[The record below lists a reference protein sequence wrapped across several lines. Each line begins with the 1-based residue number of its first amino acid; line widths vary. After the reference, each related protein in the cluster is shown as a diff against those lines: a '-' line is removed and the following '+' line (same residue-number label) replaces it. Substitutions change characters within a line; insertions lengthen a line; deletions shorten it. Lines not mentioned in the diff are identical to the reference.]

1 VVAWCAHPIRR
12 SDFRPGSGQER
23 AGFGAAL
30 DRAGWPPGKLNS
42 KVCFSVCSQFKNPAF
57 AIVDVGGLSL
67 FAGPIIAREVLTAPR
82 PLRYYLWRA
91 SFSCFLFI
99 LLWTAWQSIMGW
111 QDVRELGVMARF
123 GGILYLMFAML
134 QLTLMLFFAPLFT
147 AAAISYEKDRRT
159 FTLLLMTDLSDLE
172 IVMGKLV
179 AGLLNI
185 LMILA
190 ASIGLVSLCAFFG
203 GISFGQVVNLFAVTA
218 ASGVAGGALGLLIAL
233 WRDRTFQSISLTIL
247 MVVFSVTGV
256 EVFAIFFPA
265 LTFMGVPL
273 AQVLNPYRAM
283 LAVLYPESGQLTG
296 VLRTT
301 SLVYIGARLTFA
313 AALVAFGTWKLRVW
327 NPGKNEPRELRE
339 GAEAEGI
346 ETLVEVAEEPAET
359 SVAVGRAT
367 VGAGSAAS
375 VGTGSAFDS
384 GGTVAVVSR
393 EPGPVSGVNPLPGE
407 ATTTGLHVPRRTH
420 RRIARARKPHR
431 EPWSNPILWREL
443 MTRAYGAKPLIIK
456 GCYVL
461 LFALGMSF
469 FFVLGQEVEN
479 PLTTG
484 LALIPIGL
492 AILSLILVNAQ
503 GVTALTSER
512 DTGALDLL
520 LVSELSPK
528 EFIYGK
534 LYGILYNS
542 KEMIALPVITAI
554 AMAFLG
560 MLSGENLVLF
570 LIDFILLCH
579 FSAMLGLHAAITF
592 TSSRSAVAHSL
603 GTIFFLMVGILL
615 CAFLIMLNRQE
626 IARQLL
632 SFMIFIGAG
641 SVALFG
647 SLGAKNP
654 SRAITLV
661 ALLTPFWTFYC
672 ITSLLNGDILAAF
685 FVSAGIYGFALLAML
700 VPAVGDF
707 DIALGRTSA
716 IQG

>member
-1 VVAWCAHPIRR
+1 M
-12 SDFRPGSGQER
+12 
-23 AGFGAAL
+23 
-30 DRAGWPPGKLNS
+30 
-42 KVCFSVCSQFKNPAF
+42 
-57 AIVDVGGLSL
+57 

-123 GGILYLMFAML
+123 GGILYVMFAML

-172 IVMGKLV
+172 IVLGKLV

-190 ASIGLVSLCAFFG
+190 ASIGLVSLCALFG

-247 MVVFSVTGV
+247 MVVFSVAGV
-256 EVFAIFFPA
+256 ELFAYFWPR
-265 LTFMGVPL
+265 LTVMNVPL

-283 LAVLYPESGQLTG
+283 LAVLYPDSSQLDA
-296 VLRTT
+296 VVRAT
-301 SLVYIGARLTFA
+301 SVVYIGARLTFA
-313 AALVAFGTWKLRVW
+313 SVLVAFGTFMLRVW

-346 ETLVEVAEEPAET
+346 ETLVEVAEEDAEIGAT
-359 SVAVGRAT
+359 VGRAK
-367 VGAGSAAS
+367 VEAKAAVGQNGAG
-375 VGTGSAFDS
+375 FDR
-384 GGTVAVVSR
+384 GGGVAVASK
-393 EPGPVSGVNPLPGE
+393 ELTPAPHDIGLPGKE
-407 ATTTGLHVPRRTH
+407 SPTTGLHVPRRTH
-420 RRIARARKPHR
+420 RRIAAAPKHYRQ
-431 EPWSNPILWREL
+431 PWANPILWREL

-461 LFALGMSF
+461 LFALGMGF
-469 FFVLGQEVEN
+469 FTALGADMEN

-492 AILSLILVNAQ
+492 TILSLILVNAQ

-520 LVSELSPK
+520 LVSELTPK

-542 KEMIALPVITAI
+542 KEMIALPMITAI
-554 AMAFLG
+554 VMAFMGL
-560 MLSGENLVLF
+560 LSGENLMFF
-570 LIDFILLCH
+570 LIDFLLLCH
-579 FSAMLGLHAAITF
+579 FSAMLGLHAAITY
-592 TSSRSAVAHSL
+592 TSSRTAVAHSL

-626 IARQLL
+626 VARQLL

-647 SLGAKNP
+647 SMGAKNP
-654 SRAITLV
+654 SRAIALV
-661 ALLTPFWTFYC
+661 AILTPFWTFYC
-672 ITSLLNGDILAAF
+672 ITSLLNGDIMAAF
-685 FVSAGIYGFALLAML
+685 LVSAGIYGFALMAML

-707 DIALGRTSA
+707 DIALGRTNA

>member
-1 VVAWCAHPIRR
+1 
-12 SDFRPGSGQER
+12 
-23 AGFGAAL
+23 
-30 DRAGWPPGKLNS
+30 
-42 KVCFSVCSQFKNPAF
+42 
-57 AIVDVGGLSL
+57 L

-99 LLWTAWQSIMGW
+99 LLWTAWQSVMGW

-123 GGILYLMFAML
+123 GGILYVMFAML

-172 IVMGKLV
+172 IVLGKLV
-179 AGLLNI
+179 AGLLNV
-185 LMILA
+185 LTILA
-190 ASIGLVSLCAFFG
+190 ASIGLVSLCALFG

-265 LTFMGVPL
+265 ATVMGVPL

-283 LAVLYPESGQLTG
+283 LAVLYPDSTQLTA
-296 VLRTT
+296 VVRAT
-301 SLVYIGARLTFA
+301 SVVYIAARLTFA

-346 ETLVEVAEEPAET
+346 ETLTEIAEEPAESST
-359 SVAVGRAT
+359 EVGRGK
-367 VGAGSAAS
+367 VGASSAAS
-375 VGTGSAFDS
+375 IGARNAFDP
-384 GGTVAVVSR
+384 GGAVAVASR
-393 EPGPVSGVNPLPGE
+393 EPGLSPQDVGLPGKE
-407 ATTTGLHVPRRTH
+407 APATGLHVPRRTH
-420 RRIARARKPHR
+420 RRTAAAPKQYRQ
-431 EPWSNPILWREL
+431 PWSNPILWREL

-469 FFVLGQEVEN
+469 FFYLGAEMES
-479 PLTTG
+479 PLATG

-520 LVSELSPK
+520 LVTELTPK

-542 KEMIALPVITAI
+542 KEMIALPVLTAI
-554 AMAFLG
+554 WMAFRG
-560 MLSGENLVLF
+560 MLSGENLVFF
-570 LIDFILLCH
+570 LIDFLLLCH
-579 FSAMLGLHAAITF
+579 FAAMLGLHAAITYI
-592 TSSRSAVAHSL
+592 SSRTAVAHSL

-615 CAFLIMLNRQE
+615 CAFLITLNRQE
-626 IARQLL
+626 VARQLL

-672 ITSLLNGDILAAF
+672 ITSLVNGDIMAAF
-685 FVSAGIYGFALLAML
+685 LVSAGIYGFAILAML

-707 DIALGRTSA
+707 DIALGRTNA